1 LARLASRRPPVLDA
15 LPHYVTAWSIEPT
28 TTCRP
33 DGPSQV
39 ALCGLPHITVTG
51 AVRRPRSPGCRVGGT
66 SGLVRPWSAG
76 GLRVTAALAHTE
88 TERPALDG
96 ERLGPVRP
104 GTAHRTHLPGRGS
117 VRVLRGIRN
126 QTCPFLGRGRGKGCV
141 GPVVAGT
148 LLGSGGHGLLCL
160 DRRARWGRRALRV
173 TRAH

>member
-1 LARLASRRPPVLDA
+1 MARP
-15 LPHYVTAWSIEPT
+15 WSPCAA
-28 TTCRP
+28 CRTSPSPGLP
-33 DGPSQV
+33 DGP
-39 ALCGLPHITVTG
+39 
-51 AVRRPRSPGCRVGGT
+51 RPPGCRVGGT

-76 GLRVTAALAHTE
+76 GLRVTTALAHTE

-126 QTCPFLGRGRGKGCV
+126 QICPFLGRGRGKGCV

-160 DRRARWGRRALRV
+160 DRRARWGRRDLRV
-173 TRAH
+173 TRPVPLLLLRPAQIGVAACLLPVL